1 MGRVKGSFGSVSN
14 FELKLA
20 SPFDARLVVE
30 TKSDLV
36 LASTWPSDGD
46 TLYVYQGMIVSVA
59 DEGMAYMLVDPAKI
73 TSEDYSGWKAVGG
86 GSVAEIVRL
95 DFGGLLYVNGMTQSS
110 GSSGYSF
117 TEEEE
122 HPQYNINYNEIFF
135 LTADYAPF
143 TKVFA
148 HRYEGLSSSSTRY
161 TLFNNCD
168 ELSAYAY
175 EEGVVKIFT
184 DGAGNQYTW
193 NDDGTD
199 LVEYSDFATEKYVK
213 EMVDDVAHNYMSN
226 IADGSLSMPVAV
238 GGIAKGTTLSSLK
251 GQSVSKILDDLLF
264 PTVNPTFTAPSA
276 SLALAS
282 YNSVQEVGAV
292 APTTENPDNFTESF
306 NRGAILLDGVNQGY
320 RSGTLKEGYIYFGT
334 DEEES
339 EVLPDSVALG
349 ANNYYYKA
357 SYRSSS
363 TQPKNNKGEDYDSPL
378 AAGSVTSAACVV
390 YGTYPWFASTS
401 QATSSSPVVK
411 QALIKWNATAGT
423 MKSGIFELQP
433 SGTLPQVFKLPRA
446 ISKLEQYSD
455 LSSNSDKMETI
466 TWSND
471 FTESTEQISING
483 EERTYYVY
491 TYKGSSRGATKL
503 RVTF

>member
-1 MGRVKGSFGSVSN
+1 MGRVKGNFGSVAN

-20 SPFDARLVVE
+20 SPFDARLVVD

-36 LASTWPSDGD
+36 SASTWPSDGD

-59 DEGMAYMLVDPAKI
+59 DEGRAYMLVDPSKV
-73 TSEDYSGWKAVGG
+73 TSSDYSGWKAVGG
-86 GSVAEIVRL
+86 EEEKEVVRL
-95 DFGGLLYVNGMTQSS
+95 NFSGLLNVDFNTTTDYTLAEDNQHPS
-110 GSSGYSF
+110 YSDKS
-117 TEEEE
+117 TI
-122 HPQYNINYNEIFF
+122 YF
-135 LTADYAPF
+135 LYASYAPV
-143 TKVFA
+143 TKCFV
-148 HRYEGLSSSSTRY
+148 HRIEGLTDYSTRF
-161 TLFNNCD
+161 TLFANCG
-168 ELSAYAY
+168 ETPAYAY

-184 DGAGNQYTW
+184 DQNGNQYTW

-199 LVEYSDFATEKYVK
+199 LVEYSDYATEKYVDDK
-213 EMVDDVAHNYMSN
+213 INDVAHNYMSN
-226 IADGSLSMPVAV
+226 IADGSLAMPSAV

-264 PTVNPTFTAPSA
+264 PTINPTFTAPSA

-282 YNSVQEVGAV
+282 YNAVQEVGAA
-292 APTTENPDNFTESF
+292 APTTEEPDNFTESF
-306 NRGAILLDGVNQGY
+306 NRGAILLNGVNQGY
-320 RSGTLKEGYIYFGT
+320 RSGSLKEGYIYFGT
-334 DEEES
+334 DEGES

-357 SYRSSS
+357 TYRRG

-378 AAGSVTSAACVV
+378 AEGSVTSAACVV
-390 YGTYPWFASTS
+390 YGTYPWYASTS
-401 QATSSSPVVK
+401 QATSSTPVVK

-455 LSSNSDKMETI
+455 LSSKSDKMEAI